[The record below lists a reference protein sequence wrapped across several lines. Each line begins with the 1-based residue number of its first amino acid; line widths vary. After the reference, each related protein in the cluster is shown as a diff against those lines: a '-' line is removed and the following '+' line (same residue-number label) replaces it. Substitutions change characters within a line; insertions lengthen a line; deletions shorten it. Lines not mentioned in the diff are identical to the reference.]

1 MIAVKTL
8 TDLTQLATAMVGISI
23 INIDTTRAASIVGI
37 EMRGLKAEKLAAEV
51 RAGAT
56 TIVEIVVAGGEFEVE
71 VEVMVTEIGAEVRK
85 VGEGEVGVEPCPQLG
100 VEVETE
106 VEVEA
111 GTDEVRIEAAGEG
124 VAVHL
129 WIWTG
134 LSR

>member
-56 TIVEIVVAGGEFEVE
+56 TIVAGGEFEVE